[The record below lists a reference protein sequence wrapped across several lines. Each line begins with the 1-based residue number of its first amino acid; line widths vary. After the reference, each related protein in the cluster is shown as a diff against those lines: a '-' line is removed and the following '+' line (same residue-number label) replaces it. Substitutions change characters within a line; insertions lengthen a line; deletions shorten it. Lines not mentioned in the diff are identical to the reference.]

1 MKNGHYPSDSQGRRP
16 APHIARLAPKWPA
29 AGILA
34 LLALALAGVL
44 LWPSPAEAQTPTVLV
59 KNTDQTADGTAR
71 DLTRNASKRAQA
83 FTTGANAG
91 GYTLS
96 SLGFDFDNIE
106 AITTAGSH
114 LTVTLNEVSS
124 GKPGT
129 ALCTLTDPATFSSSG
144 VHTFDAPKRS
154 PCPTLTANTT
164 YFAVIERV
172 IVTTDNTELK
182 VTTSGSEDTGGA
194 MNWSISNGRHY
205 FQGTLNAWT
214 SNMSEA
220 HLIEVKAFVGI
231 IVQEPEP
238 YSRATGFDLH
248 SDNSDPRGM
257 WGNDDTFWVVNDA
270 SPNGAGDKIYAY
282 NRSDGS
288 RDSANDFDT
297 LDGAGNNRPYGIC
310 SNGTTM
316 FVGDRTDDKLY
327 AYKMSDTTA
336 DSTKDI
342 ILDSGN
348 GDSRGMWC
356 DGTTV
361 YVANDGATTA
371 NKVFAYTISGG
382 AYDSTKDFEELYLS
396 TNTAAQN
403 ASTPRGIWSN
413 GTTMFV
419 ADDDNDNVFA
429 YKHSDESQDS
439 AKNLALSGD
448 NDNPRGMWFDGRV
461 LWVVDGTDDHLY
473 AYDLPAGQ
481 PDNTPAAGGPVV
493 RSTFTKDVFTA
504 DVTAEGVSGVVL
516 GMSVSAA
523 GYAVA
528 TASPTTLAVGS
539 ISESEFTVEGVTY
552 TVRAVLDGNDNA
564 NSGDLILELDK
575 ALPRGFTFTAD
586 GVTYSSDDA
595 TESAPGTGRYKYQWS
610 ASLSWVHA
618 ESIPVVLSV
627 ETPKDGEEVSADASG
642 ITDSTDGVAN
652 AHYDYQWIRVDG
664 TEETD
669 IDGETGSTYT
679 PTADDVE
686 KHLKVRV
693 VFDDDAG
700 YKEYPIISPR
710 FGPVVDAVAPIVNAE
725 EGRPRPPPP

>member
-34 LLALALAGVL
+34 LLALALAAVL

-124 GKPGT
+124 GNPGT

-194 MNWSISNGRHY
+194 MNWSISNDRHY
-205 FQGTLNAWT
+205 FQGTLNEWT

-238 YSRATGFDLH
+238 FSRVTGFDLH

-257 WGNDDTFWVVNDA
+257 WGNEDTFWVAND
-270 SPNGAGDKIYAY
+270 GTGTGEGDKIFAY

-288 RDSANDFDT
+288 RDSAKDFDN
-297 LDGAGNNRPYGIC
+297 LNGAGNNALDGIC
-310 SNGTTM
+310 SDGTTM
-316 FVGDRTDDKLY
+316 FVADFFDDDLY
-327 AYKMSDTTA
+327 AYKMSDTTH

-342 ILDSGN
+342 TLDSDN
-348 GDSRGMWC
+348 GDPRGMWC
-356 DGTTV
+356 DETTV
-361 YVANDGATTA
+361 YVANDGSGAA

-382 AYDSTKDFEELYLS
+382 THDSTKDFEELYVS
-396 TNTAAQN
+396 TQTAAQN
-403 ASTPRGIWSN
+403 AETPRGIWSN

-419 ADDDNDNVFA
+419 VDGDDDNIFA

-439 AKNLALSGD
+439 AKNLALISANSDPEGI
-448 NDNPRGMWFDGRV
+448 WFDGRV
-461 LWVVDGTDDHLY
+461 LWVVDSTDDVIY
-473 AYDLPAGQ
+473 PYDLPGAQ
-481 PDNTPAAGGPVV
+481 PDNTPAVGGPVV
-493 RSTFTKDVFTA
+493 RSEFSRDV
-504 DVTAEGVSGVVL
+504 L
-516 GMSVSAA
+516 H
-523 GYAVA
+523 
-528 TASPTTLAVGS
+528 
-539 ISESEFTVEGVTY
+539 
-552 TVRAVLDGNDNA
+552 
-564 NSGDLILELDK
+564 
-575 ALPRGFTFTAD
+575 
-586 GVTYSSDDA
+586 
-595 TESAPGTGRYKYQWS
+595 GRQ
-610 ASLSWVHA
+610 
-618 ESIPVVLSV
+618 
-627 ETPKDGEEVSADASG
+627 
-642 ITDSTDGVAN
+642 
-652 AHYDYQWIRVDG
+652 
-664 TEETD
+664 
-669 IDGETGSTYT
+669 
-679 PTADDVE
+679 
-686 KHLKVRV
+686 
-693 VFDDDAG
+693 
-700 YKEYPIISPR
+700 
-710 FGPVVDAVAPIVNAE
+710 
-725 EGRPRPPPP
+725 